1 MRGVNG
7 PLAISCVLLKRTSY
21 DIIQLMRQ
29 NAVALDN
36 DAKAAYD

>member
-1 MRGVNG
+1 MPRVNG
-7 PLAISCVLLKRTSY
+7 PFAIPRPPLKRTSY